1 MFRAIPTS
9 NKILARRWEEHEREI
24 HLSKLKG
31 MKASIDSSTP
41 PQFRHL
47 RSRLKRQ
54 QLMEDR
60 FTEIERENRI
70 LLEKM
75 TSILNTKTRD
85 SHLPRPRSLNR
96 ELRKRELL
104 RVTAE
109 NQAILK
115 RLQDKPASYNVQQ
128 WEEDQ
133 KRHEETLR
141 LRCEYPYA
149 ASQSYRESNSSA
161 RQRGLTPTPP
171 ISKSLVSNNLTA
183 KSHRSRT
190 LTPLAHE
197 KRLVLKRGI
206 NISERYFIVEVSTDH
221 KQVWVV
227 ANDVE
232 SPESYTLEM
241 AFVEALDVMGGGE
254 NYEAILSAL
263 NMENGELVLSS
274 KGNSQ

>member
-9 NKILARRWEEHEREI
+9 NKILARRWEEHQREI

-31 MKASIDSSTP
+31 IKASIDSSTP
-41 PQFRHL
+41 QQFRHL

-54 QLMEDR
+54 QQMEDR

-75 TSILNTKTRD
+75 TTILNTKARGTP
-85 SHLPRPRSLNR
+85 LPRPKSLNR

-109 NQAILK
+109 NQALLK
-115 RLQDKPASYNVQQ
+115 RLQEKPASYNVQQ

-133 KRHEETLR
+133 RRHEETLR

-149 ASQSYRESNSSA
+149 TQSYRESSSSA
-161 RQRGLTPTPP
+161 RQRGLTPNPP
-171 ISKSLVSNNLTA
+171 ISKSMASNSLATR
-183 KSHRSRT
+183 SHRSRT
-190 LTPLAHE
+190 LSPLNHD
-197 KRLVLKRGI
+197 KRLVLKRGV
-206 NISERYFIVEVSTDH
+206 NIGERYFIVEISTDK

-232 SPESYTLEM
+232 SPESYTLELS
-241 AFVEALDVMGGGE
+241 FTEALEMMDGGE
-254 NYEAILSAL
+254 NYEVMLAAL

-274 KGNSQ
+274 KGTAQ